1 MAVRIRRT
9 YSSTTLSLCGLS
21 LCCSLLSPAV
31 AHACDTIGSD
41 GYVHVAPN
49 GVVLGVDP
57 YYPTDGNGGYDV
69 GDYTID
75 LSYDPASRFLN
86 AKALVTATTTQRLS
100 RFNLDLRGLTVA
112 AVKVNGVPASFV
124 RAKVHELVITPVTEL
139 AADTSFTVEVLYC
152 GRPQPEYTPGR
163 GATGWRTTRSGGAV
177 AAGAPHSAS
186 TWFPVNDTSADKA
199 TFHLNATVPT
209 GWSVVSTGVRKAVH
223 GGTHSWAEEVPVT
236 PSATMIAVD
245 RFTVRESTLPGGTSV
260 LDAFAP
266 GADPALAR
274 KLPAVMEF
282 LTDRLGPYPLPSTG
296 GVYLS
301 EWLTHSHPSQGR
313 PVHGVAADES
323 ALVQSLASQWWGNQ
337 LAIKMWKDQ
346 PMVESFARYLV
357 WLWNE
362 ANGGL
367 AVEQRY
373 QDTLRRVGADPRFWG
388 RELADPGVGRE
399 FSVTDKGVLMVHALR
414 KHIGDD
420 KFFTVLRDY
429 PEIAT
434 LMNQGW
440 HDWELFT
447 AAVADK
453 DLTAFHEAWVHGTTL
468 PPAELR

>member
-1 MAVRIRRT
+1 MAVRNRRT
-9 YSSTTLSLCGLS
+9 HSLSLFGLS
-21 LCCSLLSPAV
+21 LCCSLLTPAV
-31 AHACDTIGSD
+31 AHADDTIGSD

-69 GDYTID
+69 GDYTVD
-75 LSYDPASRFLN
+75 LSYDPVLRFLN

-100 RFNLDLRGLTVA
+100 RFNLDLRGLTVT

-124 RAKVHELVITPVTEL
+124 RAKVHELVITPATEL
-139 AADTSFTVEVLYC
+139 AADTSFTVEVVYC
-152 GRPQPEYTPGR
+152 GRPQPEYVPGR
-163 GATGWRTTRSGGAV
+163 GATGWRTTRSGGAL
-177 AAGAPHSAS
+177 AAGAPHSAV
-186 TWFPVNDTSADKA
+186 TWFPVNDTSADRA
-199 TFHLNATVPT
+199 TFHLNATVPA
-209 GWSVVSTGVRKAVH
+209 GWSVVSTGVREAVH
-223 GGTHSWAEEVPVT
+223 EGTHSWAEEVPVT
-236 PSATMIAVD
+236 PSGTMIAID

-266 GADPALAR
+266 GSDTTLAQ

-282 LTDRLGPYPLPSTG
+282 LTGKLGPHPLPATG
-296 GVYLS
+296 GVYLPD
-301 EWLTHSHPSQGR
+301 WVGYSHPSQGR
-313 PVHGVAADES
+313 PVHGAAADQA
-323 ALVQSLASQWWGNQ
+323 ALVQGLASQWWGNQ

-346 PMVESFARYLV
+346 PMVESFARYV
-357 WLWNE
+357 MWLWNE
-362 ANGGL
+362 ANGGP

-373 QDTLRRVGADPRFWG
+373 QDALRRAGADARFWG
-388 RELADPGVGRE
+388 RELADPGAGRE
-399 FSVTDKGVLMVHALR
+399 FSVADKGVLMVHALR

-434 LMNQGW
+434 QLNQGW
-440 HDWELFT
+440 YDWELYT